1 MNKLLITGASGF
13 VGIALC
19 KIAKK
24 QSVKV
29 IGMQRRAEKTEDF
42 ENISC
47 DLSKKQNFD
56 FLDSYNL
63 SGIIHLAA
71 NSDVNACEQAPE
83 ESYTLNVEASKSL
96 AAYAKERKIPF
107 VFASSDQ
114 VFDGEKGNYQTSDKA
129 LPINQY
135 GKQKLEAENE
145 CLSFNVNSVICR
157 LPLMLGAHGGY
168 EKNFAANLKEGK
180 VQKLFTDEIRSVAQV
195 EQVCK
200 SLLEAL
206 NWEGG
211 RYHLGGP
218 KAMNRYEIG
227 LELAKKYQLDS
238 SLIKPAKQADMVIA
252 AARPK
257 NVSMI

>member
-13 VGIALC
+13 VGAALC
-19 KIAKK
+19 KIANK
-24 QSVKV
+24 QSFKLL
-29 IGMQRRAEKTEDF
+29 GMQRRAEKTENF
-42 ENISC
+42 ESISC
-47 DLSKKQNFD
+47 DLSKKQNFE
-56 FLDSYNL
+56 FLDAYNL

-83 ESYTLNVEASKSL
+83 ESYTLNVEASRRL

-114 VFDGEKGNYQTSDKA
+114 VFDGEKGNYQTTDKA

-145 CLSFNVNSVICR
+145 CLRLNINSVICR

-168 EKNFAANLKEGK
+168 EKNFVTNLKEGK

-200 SLLEAL
+200 SLLDAL
-206 NWEGG
+206 NWQGG

-227 LELAKKYQLDS
+227 LELAKKYELTS
-238 SLIKPAKQADMVIA
+238 SLIRPAKQFDVAMA

-257 NVSMI
+257 NVSMV